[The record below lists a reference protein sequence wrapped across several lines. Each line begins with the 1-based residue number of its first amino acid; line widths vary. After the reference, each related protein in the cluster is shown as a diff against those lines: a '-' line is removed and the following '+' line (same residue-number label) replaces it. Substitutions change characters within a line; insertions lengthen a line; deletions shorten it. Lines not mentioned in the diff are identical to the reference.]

1 MTLEQWMDRL
11 KGQNKCLTVA
21 LRLMALA
28 CVLFVN
34 PTIPTRNLM
43 ARHRID
49 PQIDGTTDDRPA
61 T

>member
-21 LRLMALA
+21 LSLMALA

-34 PTIPTRNLM
+34 PTIPTRNLV
-43 ARHRID
+43 AHQIIH
-49 PQIDGTTDDRPA
+49 PQKDETTDDLPA
-61 T
+61 N